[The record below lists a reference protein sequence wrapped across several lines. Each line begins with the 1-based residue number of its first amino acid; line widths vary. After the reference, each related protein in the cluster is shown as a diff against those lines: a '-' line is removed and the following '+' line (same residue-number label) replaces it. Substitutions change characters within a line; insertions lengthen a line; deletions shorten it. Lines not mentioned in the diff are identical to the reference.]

1 MHISLLAGERLR
13 GIKLKPRRRK
23 RGNSV
28 CRACESA
35 KAHNAGLDAVWNCL
49 ATGRG
54 TTTPSPEAI
63 CVFFLDVDGGAAGP
77 EQEPD
82 QVPIPDTFI
91 LAARLEHLGLDSR
104 HARLPRFQP

>member
-1 MHISLLAGERLR
+1 MGSNRNHVGGSEEILSAEPASLPKHTTPAWMRS
-13 GIKLKPRRRK
+13 GI
-23 RGNSV
+23 V
-28 CRACESA
+28 WQ
-35 KAHNAGLDAVWNCL
+35 LDAGPPPPPLRRSVF
-49 ATGRG
+49 
-54 TTTPSPEAI
+54 
-63 CVFFLDVDGGAAGP
+63 FFLDVDGGAAGP